1 MSAAPSRRQR
11 VPALSPDERRAAL
24 IQATIPLLREH
35 GAAVTSRQI
44 AEAAGVAEGT
54 IFGVFPDKA
63 SLIRAAIIAAL
74 DTAPVLSM
82 LRGIRPTADLRT
94 RLVVVAK
101 LLQYRMVQVAPL
113 MSVVR
118 SAAVR
123 PENAWPPPELLAGR
137 QEMLLAIAK
146 VIEPDRHLLR
156 HTPEM
161 TARLFQSMVM
171 VAGRGFFGEPDILDA
186 DELVSLLLD
195 GLLLQPSHVRSP
207 ETRAPES
214 QTSETQTPENPTSET
229 AQTQETTRADSAA
242 A

>member
-1 MSAAPSRRQR
+1 MLTGMSAAPSRRQR

-101 LLQYRMVQVAPL
+101 LLQQRIVQNAPL

-118 SAAVR
+118 SAATR

-137 QEMLLAIAK
+137 QEMLLAIAD

-156 HTPEM
+156 HTPEV

-171 VAGRGFFGEPDILDA
+171 AVGRGFFGEPDILDA
-186 DELVSLLLD
+186 HELVSLLLD
-195 GLLLQPSHVRSP
+195 GLLLQPSHARSP
-207 ETRAPES
+207 DNPTS
-214 QTSETQTPENPTSET
+214 DNQTSETKA
-229 AQTQETTRADSAA
+229 AQTQESTRADSAA